1 MICKKDDNNMNIMFM
16 GTPEFAVASLE
27 ALYAHEGF
35 CVTSVVTRE
44 DKPRGRG
51 HKMAHTAV
59 YDCAAA
65 HGTRIYQPK
74 NLKKENFEEILLAEK
89 PDLIAVV
96 AYGRILPEYVL
107 EFPRYGC
114 VNVHSSLLPKYRGA
128 APMQWCVINGEKT
141 SGVTTMLMNKGLDT
155 GDMLMKEAIDILPDD
170 TFETIHDKLAPI
182 GARLLVSTA
191 ERLADGTAVREP
203 QDESLMTYAPM
214 IDKATAHIDWT
225 KTADEV
231 RNLIRG
237 LYPFPCAYT
246 VCGGKIMKIESAR
259 TVSDSSAAECGT
271 VTAVGENDFTVSC
284 GGGTALAVE
293 RLRPE
298 GKRSMNT
305 ADFLRGNSIERGT
318 VLS

>member
-16 GTPEFAVASLE
+16 GTPEFAVSSLE
-27 ALYAHEGF
+27 ALYAHGGVT
-35 CVTSVVTRE
+35 VTSVVTRE

-51 HKMAHTAV
+51 HKMTHTAV
-59 YDCAAA
+59 YDCAQS
-65 HGTRIYQPK
+65 HGTKIYQPQ
-74 NLKKENFEEILLAEK
+74 NLKKENFEEILLSEK

-107 EFPRYGC
+107 NFPKYGC

-128 APMQWCVINGEKT
+128 APMQWAVINGEKT
-141 SGVTTMLMNKGLDT
+141 TGVTTMLMNKGLDT
-155 GDMLMKEAIDILPDD
+155 GDMLMKESIDIEIND

-182 GARLLVSTA
+182 GAKLLVATI
-191 ERLADGTAVREP
+191 ERLADGTAKRDP

-214 IDKATAHIDWT
+214 IDKTTAHIDWT
-225 KTADEV
+225 KNAHDI

-246 VCGGKIMKIESAR
+246 VCGGKIMKIEAAHA
-259 TVSDSSAAECGT
+259 VGDDSDAMCGT
-271 VTAVGENDFTVSC
+271 VTAVSEKDFTVKC
-284 GGGTALAVE
+284 AENTALAID

-298 GKRSMNT
+298 GKKSMNT
-305 ADFLRGNSIERGT
+305 DDFLRGNSIERGT